1 MKPPAK
7 PPGKSPIT
15 AGRRL
20 QPDERALWNRV
31 AQTVTPLPKRAPTA
45 AAIQSALA
53 PPPKASPLQPR
64 RIEAM
69 TPEEWTIGSALT
81 GAKSRN
87 ASGLVSTGQAHAQ
100 ANRLAPGS
108 ATLDGGWDKGFR
120 RGAIRPDRSIDLHG
134 YTVDQAHALL
144 ERAIAAA
151 LADDVRVLLVVTG
164 KEPKGQPRHDPAYH
178 PPAYH
183 PPGFHP
189 DAPRRRGIIRAS
201 IADWLA
207 HSRHAAMIAAVRN
220 AHPRDGGAGALYVVL
235 RRKR

>member
-7 PPGKSPIT
+7 PPSKSPIT

-31 AQTVTPLPKRAPTA
+31 AQTVTPLPKRAPTVG
-45 AAIQSALA
+45 AIQPALA

-64 RIEAM
+64 RIESM

-81 GAKSRN
+81 GGKSRS
-87 ASGLVSTGQAHAQ
+87 ASGLVSTSRAQAQIQ
-100 ANRLAPGS
+100 ANRLAPGG

-178 PPAYH
+178 QPAYL
-183 PPGFHP
+183 P

-207 HSRHAAMIAAVRN
+207 HSRHAPMIAAVRN

>member
-7 PPGKSPIT
+7 PPGNPAPKPPFT

-31 AQTVTPLPKRAPTA
+31 AQTVTPLPKRARTA
-45 AAIQSALA
+45 VAIESALA

-81 GAKSRN
+81 GAKSRS

-100 ANRLAPGS
+100 THAHANRLAPGG

-144 ERAIAAA
+144 ERAIATA

-164 KEPKGQPRHDPAYH
+164 KEPKGQPRHD
-178 PPAYH
+178 
-183 PPGFHP
+183 PGFHP

>member
-7 PPGKSPIT
+7 PPAKSPIK

-45 AAIQSALA
+45 GTVQSALA

-81 GAKSRN
+81 GAKSRS
-87 ASGLVSTGQAHAQ
+87 ASGLVSTGQAQAQ
-100 ANRLAPGS
+100 ANRLAPGG

-164 KEPKGQPRHDPAYH
+164 KEPKGQPRQDPTYH
-178 PPAYH
+178 PPAYL
-183 PPGFHP
+183 P

>member
-81 GAKSRN
+81 GAKSRS
-87 ASGLVSTGQAHAQ
+87 ASGLVSTGQAQANHAH
-100 ANRLAPGS
+100 ANRLAPGG

-164 KEPKGQPRHDPAYH
+164 KEPKGQPRQDSTYH
-178 PPAYH
+178 PPAYL
-183 PPGFHP
+183 P